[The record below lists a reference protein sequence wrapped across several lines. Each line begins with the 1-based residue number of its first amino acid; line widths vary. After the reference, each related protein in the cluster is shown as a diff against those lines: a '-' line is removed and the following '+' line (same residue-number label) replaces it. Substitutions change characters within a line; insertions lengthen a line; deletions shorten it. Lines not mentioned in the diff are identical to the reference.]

1 MTCRKL
7 RGVLE
12 EQKMANLPEDR
23 LELAPPFTHC
33 GVDYFGPFVIKEGRK
48 ELEIRSVVY
57 LSG

>member
-1 MTCRKL
+1 
-7 RGVLE
+7 
-12 EQKMANLPEDR
+12 MANLPEDR

>member
-7 RGVLE
+7 RGALE

-33 GVDYFGPFVIKEGRK
+33 GVDYFGPLVIKEGRK
-48 ELEIRSVVY
+48 ELKRYGV
-57 LSG
+57 LFT